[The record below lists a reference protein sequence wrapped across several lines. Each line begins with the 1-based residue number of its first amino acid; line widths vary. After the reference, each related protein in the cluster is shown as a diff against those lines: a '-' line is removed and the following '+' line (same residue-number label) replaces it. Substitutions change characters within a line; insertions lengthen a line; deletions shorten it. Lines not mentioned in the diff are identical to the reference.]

1 MGFAV
6 AYTLKFGMLLPL
18 YRGIEMKSFL
28 TRLVTPLL
36 ATSVLSLSF
45 SAHADY
51 NTLFMDL
58 AAGEDMS
65 HYRLGIGDTQKG
77 VEGDKVTSMIY
88 LGYFQ
93 SDDMTTLENTNLGK
107 QEFEILTLGAGGF
120 GYLANP
126 DEHGGAE
133 FDFEISK
140 TSSDLYDYDRTGVGM
155 RAQLFLPVVS
165 GLQANLGVNLRPYFL
180 SGDWDDTAKL
190 EYEYQAGLEFAFN
203 WDIALYAHYR
213 FVGAYLKNDDKL
225 SMAEGTMFGL
235 RARF

>member
-1 MGFAV
+1 MAPV
-6 AYTLKFGMLLPL
+6 
-18 YRGIEMKSFL
+18 I
-28 TRLVTPLL
+28 
-36 ATSVLSLSF
+36 SVSALSWSWA
-45 SAHADY
+45 AHAEY

-88 LGYFQ
+88 LGYFE
-93 SDDMTTLENTNLGK
+93 SDDTAKLEKTNLGK
-107 QEFEILTLGAGGF
+107 QEFEIITLGAGGF

-126 DEHGGAE
+126 DDHGGAE
-133 FDFEISK
+133 FDFEISQTTNEALDYER
-140 TSSDLYDYDRTGVGM
+140 TSVGM

-165 GLQANLGVNLRPYFL
+165 GLQANLGVNLRPFFL

>member
-1 MGFAV
+1 
-6 AYTLKFGMLLPL
+6 
-18 YRGIEMKSFL
+18 MKSFF
-28 TRLVTPLL
+28 TRLATPFLVSS
-36 ATSVLSLSF
+36 ALSF
-45 SAHADY
+45 SLAAQAQY

-77 VEGDKVTSMIY
+77 IEGDRVTSMLY

-93 SDDMTTLENTNLGK
+93 SDDMAKLEKTNLGT
-107 QEFEILTLGAGGF
+107 QEFEIITIGAGGF

-126 DEHGGAE
+126 TEHGGAE
-133 FDFEISK
+133 FDFEVSQT
-140 TSSDLYDYDRTGVGM
+140 TSDEYDYERTAAGM

-165 GLQANLGVNLRPYFL
+165 GLQANVGVNLRPFFL

-190 EYEYQAGLEFAFN
+190 EYEYQAGLEMAFN
-203 WDIALYAHYR
+203 WDIAVYAHYR
-213 FVGAYLKNDDKL
+213 FLGAYLKNDDKL
-225 SMAEGTMFGL
+225 SMAEGVMFGL